1 MMKSTT
7 TLLAILLLAPLCAG
21 AATDPST
28 TLRFNTPARTFHE
41 SLPFG
46 NGRIGAMV
54 FGGVDEERIVLN
66 ESTMWS
72 GSHGDVEDRV
82 WSELK
87 HH

>member
-1 MMKSTT
+1 MKNTN

-41 SLPFG
+41 SLPLG
-46 NGRIGAMV
+46 NGRIGAMDL
-54 FGGVDEERIVLN
+54 GGTGRQRIGLN
-66 ESTMWS
+66 ENTMWS
-72 GSHGDVEDRV
+72 GSHGDVDDRV

>member
-1 MMKSTT
+1 MMKRTT
-7 TLLAILLLAPLCAG
+7 TLLAIVLLAPPSAG

-41 SLPFG
+41 SLPLG
-46 NGRIGAMV
+46 NGRLGAMD
-54 FGGVDEERIVLN
+54 FGGTGRQRIVLN
-66 ESTMWS
+66 ENTMWS
-72 GSHGDVEDRV
+72 GSGGDVEDRV

>member
-7 TLLAILLLAPLCAG
+7 TLLAILLLAPRSAG

-28 TLRFNTPARTFHE
+28 TLRFNMPARTFHE
-41 SLPFG
+41 SLPLG
-46 NGRIGAMV
+46 NGRVGAMV
-54 FGGVDEERIVLN
+54 FGGVDEERMVLN
-66 ESTMWS
+66 ESSRWS

-87 HH
+87 HR